1 VRKVSGCYLLQ
12 SYLYH
17 VPHKVKAVPK
27 PELFDCTDVIVCP
40 ITSYRR
46 FAEWL
51 AGGMLSYS
59 LFSAVIHVRSFSGD
73 YDGDKGV
80 VFYDPDI
87 VTPFKNADER
97 YSYEPEGLAD
107 NFSRNT
113 EKVVDVLERIQGDS
127 PTSQIRE
134 LQK

>member
-1 VRKVSGCYLLQ
+1 
-12 SYLYH
+12 
-17 VPHKVKAVPK
+17 
-27 PELFDCTDVIVCP
+27 
-40 ITSYRR
+40 
-46 FAEWL
+46 
-51 AGGMLSYS
+51 MLSYS

-113 EKVVDVLERIQGDS
+113 EKVVDVLERIQGIS

-134 LQK
+134 LQKYLLGAIRDTSIIGKYSSYHDHAIYTLGYSHPETIRLNYM